1 MLAVVYGTLKKGY
14 SNNGFL
20 RNATFVQGGIV
31 RGHKLYYAGFP
42 VAAPSEGDCIKVEVW
57 DIGDPSTDTT
67 AAATLKGMDR
77 LEGYHEDS
85 ERGSM
90 YLRRG
95 VTIFADDG
103 TRLEGQMYVGN
114 ARTWRDFKGMREMGK
129 DETGIY
135 QWP

>member
-31 RGHKLYYAGFP
+31 RGFKLYYSGFP

-57 DIGDPSTDTT
+57 DIGDPTESET
-67 AAATLKGMDR
+67 AKATLRGMDS
-77 LEGYHEDS
+77 LEGYHEDAP
-85 ERGSM
+85 ERSM
-90 YLRRG
+90 YIRQG

-103 TRLEGQMYVGN
+103 TRLEGNMYVGN

>member
-20 RNATFVQGGIV
+20 RNATFVQGGVV
-31 RGHKLYYAGFP
+31 RGFKLYYAGFP

-57 DIGDPSTDTT
+57 DIGNPENDKT
-67 AAATLKGMDR
+67 ATETLQRLDW
-77 LEGYHEDS
+77 LEGYREDAPD
-85 ERGSM
+85 GSM
-90 YLRRG
+90 YLRKP
-95 VTIFADDG
+95 VTVFTDDG
-103 TRLEGQMYVGN
+103 GRVEGQMYVGN
-114 ARTWRDFKGMREMGK
+114 SRSWRDFKAMREMGK